1 MGMIR
6 KMAVF
11 WGVFFTLSAAF
22 GQSKVAFL
30 ESEGKNTGI
39 NSKNL
44 LTSTSAIPFVKA
56 GNLLLVNAELGAK
69 SGVFILDTGAP
80 TLVINYGGRRKQIP
94 AQGVTGSL
102 MVEDTLLKQFRWN
115 NTEWNNINGLT
126 VDMKHF
132 EDVSSRDLKGLIGY
146 EILKN
151 FDMVVDPTSQ
161 TIELFSSRKNLS
173 YNPDQVLTTIPM
185 VQQDHLPIIEV
196 QINGKKVLLG
206 IDTGAEI
213 NFLDQR
219 LVSGGELGQSEAIG
233 SNLIKG
239 LDNNEKRNQ
248 KLLFDSVTV
257 GGIVMKDQ
265 VFAIAD
271 LSKLFPTSNGLKI
284 QGLVGN
290 AFLNQFRYSMN
301 YRRGTFSIIN
311 FVR

>member
-1 MGMIR
+1 MSRIG

-11 WGVFFTLSAAF
+11 WGVFLTLNLVQ
-22 GQSKVAFL
+22 GQNKVAYL
-30 ESEGKNTGI
+30 ESEDKKAGLKTTKLTTTTG
-39 NSKNL
+39 
-44 LTSTSAIPFVKA
+44 AIPFEKA
-56 GNLLLVNAELGAK
+56 GNLLLVNAELGTQL
-69 SGVFILDTGAP
+69 GVFILDTGAP

-102 MVEDTLLKQFRWN
+102 MVEDTVVKQFRWN
-115 NTEWNNINGLT
+115 NTEWNNVNGLT

-132 EDVSSRDLKGLIGY
+132 EDVSSKNLKGLIGY
-146 EILKN
+146 EIIKN
-151 FDMVVDPTSQ
+151 YEMVVDPANQ
-161 TIELFSSRKNLS
+161 TLQLYSNRKNLS

-185 VQQDHLPIIEV
+185 VQHDHLPIIEV

-219 LVSGGELGQSEAIG
+219 LIDSGELGSSEVIG
-233 SNLIKG
+233 SNVTKG

-248 KLLFDSVTV
+248 KLLFDALAI
-257 GGIVMKDQ
+257 GGIVLKDQ
-265 VFAIAD
+265 VFSVAD
-271 LSKLFPTSNGLKI
+271 LSKLFPTSNGMKI

-311 FVR
+311 FIR

>member
-1 MGMIR
+1 
-6 KMAVF
+6 
-11 WGVFFTLSAAF
+11 
-22 GQSKVAFL
+22 
-30 ESEGKNTGI
+30 
-39 NSKNL
+39 
-44 LTSTSAIPFVKA
+44 
-56 GNLLLVNAELGAK
+56 
-69 SGVFILDTGAP
+69 
-80 TLVINYGGRRKQIP
+80 
-94 AQGVTGSL
+94 
-102 MVEDTLLKQFRWN
+102 
-115 NTEWNNINGLT
+115 
-126 VDMKHF
+126 MKHF

-146 EILKN
+146 EILRN
-151 FDMVVDPTSQ
+151 FDMVVDPAGQ

-173 YNPDQVLTTIPM
+173 YDPDKVLTTIPM

-219 LVSGGELGQSEAIG
+219 LIDGGELGSSEAIG

-248 KLLFDSVTV
+248 KLLFDSVTI
-257 GGIVMKDQ
+257 GGIVIKDQ
-265 VFAIAD
+265 VFAITD

-311 FVR
+311 LVR